1 LLARSAV
8 GVGAAGA
15 RRNLIGGHAPSNAA
29 VNRALS
35 FLHVTTFYPPYSF
48 GGDATYVY
56 RLSGALADAG
66 HHVDVLHS
74 IDAYRLTHPGD
85 PDVWSKGHQGVTV
98 HGLQSRAKWLTTLTA
113 HQTGRPLFQTKEISR
128 ILNQRTY
135 DVIHFHNISLFGPGI
150 LTLSPAGPPPVKVY
164 TTHEHWL
171 VCPMHVLWKFN
182 KRPCEAPDCL
192 ACTLQA
198 GRPPQLWRFTD
209 YLRRATAHVDLFL
222 APSRFV
228 AAKHVERGF
237 DRPFSVL
244 PLFVEDGEDENRS
257 APSPHARPYVLYVGR
272 LERLKGVDT
281 LIAAIN
287 ACDDVDL
294 LIAGTGAEEQRLKT
308 AAASNPRIHFLGF
321 VPADQLGPLYA
332 HAVASCVP
340 SLTYEVFPT
349 VALESLARRT
359 PIVARDLGGLTE
371 IVRDS
376 GGGMLFNTHRDLVT
390 ALQTLAR
397 NPALRHEMG
406 ERGYSILKARWS
418 KSVHLQAYLALLE
431 SARRNR
437 ETSGARSTNTPR

>member
-1 LLARSAV
+1 
-8 GVGAAGA
+8 
-15 RRNLIGGHAPSNAA
+15 
-29 VNRALS
+29 VNRPLS

-48 GGDATYVY
+48 GGDAAYVY
-56 RLSGALADAG
+56 RLAGALADAG

-74 IDAYRLTHPGD
+74 IDAYRLAHPGD
-85 PDVWSKGHQGVTV
+85 PDVLWKSHQGVTV

-113 HQTGRPLFQTKEISR
+113 HQTGRPFFQTKEITR

-150 LTLSPAGPPPVKVY
+150 LTLSPEGPPPVKVY

-182 KRPCEAPDCL
+182 ERACEAPDCL
-192 ACTLQA
+192 ACTLRA
-198 GRPPQLWRFTD
+198 GRPPQLWRYTD

-244 PLFVEDGEDENRS
+244 PLFVEEDEDDCLS
-257 APSPHARPYVLYVGR
+257 APSPHARPYVLCVGR
-272 LERLKGVDT
+272 LERLKGVDS
-281 LIAAIN
+281 LIEAMN
-287 ACDDVDL
+287 ACEDVDL
-294 LIAGTGAEEQRLKT
+294 LIAGTGAEEHRLKA

-321 VPADQLGPLYA
+321 VAPDHLGPLYA

-376 GGGMLFNTHRDLVT
+376 GGGLLFNTDRDLVS

-397 NPALRHEMG
+397 NPALRREMG
-406 ERGYSILKARWS
+406 ERGYCMVKERWS
-418 KSVHLQAYLALLE
+418 KSAHVQAYLALLE

-437 ETSGARSTNTPR
+437 ETNGARSTNMPA